1 MTERFWKILT
11 ALVEC
16 FFIGF
21 ILRFSLVFAL
31 EARLE
36 SFFLN
41 VAGNYMLSGLAAIY
55 AVWQIQDSLIY
66 KYFQER
72 KQKALKENSNEQN

>member
-1 MTERFWKILT
+1 MTDRFWKIMT

-21 ILRFSLVFAL
+21 ILRFSLVFAF

-36 SFFLN
+36 EYLLN
-41 VAGNYMLSGLAAIY
+41 TAGNYMLSGILAIY
-55 AVWQIQDSLIY
+55 AVWQIQDSIVY
-66 KYFQER
+66 KYF
-72 KQKALKENSNEQN
+72 KEKKDASLDKED